1 MLLVK
6 DMIGN
11 RQGVLLFFEIPSSL
25 NPHMLPP
32 ERINSEDSNNGI
44 DSAWT
49 KIVIHKLKE
58 G

>member
-6 DMIGN
+6 DMTAN
-11 RQGVLLFFEIPSSL
+11 RQGVLANLSSSSNL

-49 KIVIHKLKE
+49 KIVIHQLKE

>member
-1 MLLVK
+1 
-6 DMIGN
+6 
-11 RQGVLLFFEIPSSL
+11 
-25 NPHMLPP
+25 MLPP

-49 KIVIHKLKE
+49 KIVIHQLKE